1 MGLSSE
7 RWLNKESDEIN
18 NNYPDYRNTKAFEE
32 KSSKDIK
39 RIDSFQSWVD
49 YSSSELDRMLLDN
62 QESKG
67 IS

>member
-1 MGLSSE
+1 LGLSSE

-39 RIDSFQSWVD
+39 RIDSFQS
-49 YSSSELDRMLLDN
+49 
-62 QESKG
+62 
-67 IS
+67 